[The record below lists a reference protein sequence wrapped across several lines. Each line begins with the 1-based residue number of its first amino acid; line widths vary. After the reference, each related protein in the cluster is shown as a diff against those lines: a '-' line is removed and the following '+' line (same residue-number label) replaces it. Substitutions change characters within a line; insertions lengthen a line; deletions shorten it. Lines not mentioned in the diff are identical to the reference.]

1 MKTYIDLHTHS
12 TASDGS
18 FSPEE
23 IIQAAVKLTSK
34 ENNPVFLSLTDHDT
48 VSGIESFEKAAS
60 KYKDRL
66 TAIPGIEIS
75 TDYHGVEIH
84 ILGYNIDQ
92 KNPLLLDKLKRY
104 RDSRD
109 SRNEKII
116 QKLQGIGIQISM
128 EDIQP
133 EKPGETIARPHIAK
147 QLMKKKY
154 VASVQEAF
162 DKYLGNGK
170 SCYVERIMP
179 TPQEAITLIQ
189 HCGGT
194 PVLAHLM
201 LYTKLSSLQKNS
213 MVRELKEAGLIG
225 IETYHSSHSPIDE
238 EYIKSLAKE
247 WGLIETGGSD
257 FHGRIKPDVSL
268 FTGKGSMDI
277 PETILPEFLN
287 QVMVPLEKEKP
298 KAAQ

>member
-84 ILGYNIDQ
+84 ILGYNIDR

-189 HCGGT
+189 HCGGA